1 MDGLRGHE
9 NSFMSLNSG
18 GRANDFSYD
27 YIDDPNPL
35 FPMAAGGSVNQPI
48 PQSLSQWID
57 CPKTPHSY
65 VEFLTENLEKV
76 PTADI
81 LESIGSPVGGI
92 HALDGISEMQRELL
106 HSNEGKAFNSRPDD
120 YSLESE
126 HGKLKLSA
134 YTTNIRNHEASASV

>member
-65 VEFLTENLEKV
+65 VELLTKNLEKV
-76 PTADI
+76 HTADV

-92 HALDGISEMQRELL
+92 HALDGISKIQRELL
-106 HSNEGKAFNSRPDD
+106 RSNERNAFSSETDC

-134 YTTNIRNHEASASV
+134 YTTNTSNHEASASV

>member
-1 MDGLRGHE
+1 MGQHGHE
-9 NSFMSLNSG
+9 NTLMSLNSG
-18 GRANDFSYD
+18 GIANDFSYY

-35 FPMAAGGSVNQPI
+35 FPVAAERSANQPS

-65 VEFLTENLEKV
+65 VELLTENLEKV
-76 PTADI
+76 HTVDV

-92 HALDGISEMQRELL
+92 HALDGTSEIQRELL
-106 HSNEGKAFNSRPDD
+106 RSNEGNAFSSETDS
-120 YSLESE
+120 YCLESE

-134 YTTNIRNHEASASV
+134 YTTNTSNHEASASV